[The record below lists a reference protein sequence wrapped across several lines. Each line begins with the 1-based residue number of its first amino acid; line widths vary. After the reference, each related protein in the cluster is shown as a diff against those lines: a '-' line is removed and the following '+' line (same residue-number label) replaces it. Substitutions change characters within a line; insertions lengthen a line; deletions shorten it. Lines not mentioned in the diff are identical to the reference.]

1 MLSALNG
8 QGCVEGRAPTVGEH
22 QGASPAGGGSA
33 LTEAE
38 MSNYKLHSIDE
49 DHGFALPTVSAIF
62 NDDKFN
68 KEAKKY
74 GISPGFA
81 MDIRTGFDFELED
94 ARAEARARLRE
105 EKPSLLIG
113 SPICGPWSQ
122 MNNINKDSENMRAH
136 RKRAVKHLRFTLEMF
151 TIQVEENHGF
161 VLFEHPWT
169 AKSWDTDI
177 MQEMMRLSGMKIYRC
192 HQCMYQ
198 DKKIQANGKFGFIR
212 KDTGWATNCPDI
224 GSLLTKTCD
233 GKHEHVSLE
242 NGVTARAAF
251 YCIGLVR
258 AVLRGLAKAC
268 RRNEASQVAL
278 DFGYT
283 CHPCAPGKSSGGDYG

>member
-8 QGCVEGRAPTVGEH
+8 QGCVEGRAPSAEDP
-22 QGASPAGGGSA
+22 QGASPVDGGSA

-38 MSNYKLHSIDE
+38 VINYKLYSIDE

-68 KEAKKY
+68 KEAKTY
-74 GISPGFA
+74 CISPGFA
-81 MDIRTGFDFELED
+81 MDIRTGFDFDLEET
-94 ARAEARARLRE
+94 REEARAKLRK

-136 RKRAVKHLRFTLEMF
+136 MKRAVKHLRFTLEMF

-161 VLFEHPWT
+161 VLFEHPWA

-177 MQEMMRLSGMKIYRC
+177 MQ
-192 HQCMYQ
+192 
-198 DKKIQANGKFGFIR
+198 
-212 KDTGWATNCPDI
+212 
-224 GSLLTKTCD
+224 
-233 GKHEHVSLE
+233 
-242 NGVTARAAF
+242 
-251 YCIGLVR
+251 
-258 AVLRGLAKAC
+258 
-268 RRNEASQVAL
+268 
-278 DFGYT
+278 
-283 CHPCAPGKSSGGDYG
+283 